1 MTIQISKKDSEYLY
15 WLLKMEAANCQAL
28 DKEDK
33 KKYYNQQK
41 NLKFKYGI
49 YKYNKINNKKRKF

>member
-33 KKYYNQQK
+33 KEILQ
-41 NLKFKYGI
+41 LA
-49 YKYNKINNKKRKF
+49 KKMGRLL